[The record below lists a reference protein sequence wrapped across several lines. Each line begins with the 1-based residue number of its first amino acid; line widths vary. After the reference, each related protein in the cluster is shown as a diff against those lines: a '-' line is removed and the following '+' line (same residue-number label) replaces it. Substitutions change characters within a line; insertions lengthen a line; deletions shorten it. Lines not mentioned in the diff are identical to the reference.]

1 MKFSVTALIPR
12 RAFLVLGLAAGS
24 ACLTACSGKDSK
36 GSYDDGYAAGYAA
49 AQADADKNKKKGSA
63 GGSGD
68 IPTSGI
74 EYTIT
79 GAQRGVEGFGDGKP
93 LLILNLTAKNVSEDL
108 QTVMLSGNEILA
120 FQDGKGLNPSM
131 LVEGLD
137 LPESRQIQPGTVLEG
152 WLGYE
157 LIDETTPVECEAGGQ
172 TRSSGDENA
181 VYGLTNPQT
190 IDLSTL

>member
-1 MKFSVTALIPR
+1 MGLSTTTLIPR
-12 RAFLVLGLAAGS
+12 RAFLALGLAAGS
-24 ACLTACSGKDSK
+24 ACLTACSGK

-49 AQADADKNKKKGSA
+49 AQADAA
-63 GGSGD
+63 GKEKDDSDGDGD
-68 IPTSGI
+68 IPVSGI

-79 GAQRGVEGFGDGKP
+79 GAQRGVESFGDGKP

-108 QTVMLSGNEILA
+108 QTVMFSGNEILA

-172 TRSSGDENA
+172 TSSSGDENA
-181 VYGLTNPQT
+181 IYGLTNPQT

>member
-1 MKFSVTALIPR
+1 MGLSTTALIPR
-12 RAFLVLGLAAGS
+12 RAFLALGLTAAS
-24 ACLTACSGKDSK
+24 ACLTACSGK

-49 AQADADKNKKKGSA
+49 AQADAAGKEKDGSD
-63 GGSGD
+63 GDGD
-68 IPTSGI
+68 IPVSGI

-79 GAQRGVEGFGDGKP
+79 GAQRGVESYSDGKP
-93 LLILNLTAKNVSEDL
+93 LLILNVTAKNVSEDL
-108 QTVMLSGNEILA
+108 QTVMFSGNEILA

-131 LVEGLD
+131 LVEGLN
-137 LPESRQIQPGTVLEG
+137 LPESRQIQSGTVLEG

-172 TRSSGDENA
+172 IASSDNNEA
-181 VYGLTNPQT
+181 IYGLTNPQI

>member
-1 MKFSVTALIPR
+1 MGLSTTALIPR
-12 RAFLVLGLAAGS
+12 RAFLALGLAAGS
-24 ACLTACSGKDSK
+24 ACLTACSGK

-49 AQADADKNKKKGSA
+49 AQADAAGKEKDGS
-63 GGSGD
+63 GGNGD
-68 IPTSGI
+68 IPASGI

-79 GAQRGVEGFGDGKP
+79 GAQRGVESYGDGKP

-108 QTVMLSGNEILA
+108 QTVMFSGNEILA

-172 TRSSGDENA
+172 IASSDNNEA
-181 VYGLTNPQT
+181 IYGLTNPQI

>member
-1 MKFSVTALIPR
+1 MGLSTTALIPR
-12 RAFLVLGLAAGS
+12 RAFLALGLAAGS
-24 ACLTACSGKDSK
+24 ACLTACSGK

-49 AQADADKNKKKGSA
+49 AQADAAGKEKDGS
-63 GGSGD
+63 GGDGD
-68 IPTSGI
+68 IPVSGI

-79 GAQRGVEGFGDGKP
+79 GAQRGVESFGDGKP

-108 QTVMLSGNEILA
+108 QTVMFSGNEILA

-172 TRSSGDENA
+172 TSSSGDENA
-181 VYGLTNPQT
+181 IYGLTNPQT

>member
-1 MKFSVTALIPR
+1 MRLS
-12 RAFLVLGLAAGS
+12 AG
-24 ACLTACSGKDSK
+24 TWSGK
-36 GSYDDGYAAGYAA
+36 
-49 AQADADKNKKKGSA
+49 
-63 GGSGD
+63 
-68 IPTSGI
+68 TS
-74 EYTIT
+74 E
-79 GAQRGVEGFGDGKP
+79 VP
-93 LLILNLTAKNVSEDL
+93 
-108 QTVMLSGNEILA
+108 TVMFSGNEILA

-172 TRSSGDENA
+172 IASSDNNEA
-181 VYGLTNPQT
+181 IYGLTNPQT

>member
-1 MKFSVTALIPR
+1 MGLSTTALIPR
-12 RAFLVLGLAAGS
+12 RAFLALGLAAGS
-24 ACLTACSGKDSK
+24 ACLTACSGK
-36 GSYDDGYAAGYAA
+36 GNYDDGYAAGYAA
-49 AQADADKNKKKGSA
+49 AQADAAGKEKDGS
-63 GGSGD
+63 GGNGD
-68 IPTSGI
+68 IPASGI

-79 GAQRGVEGFGDGKP
+79 GAQRGVESYGDGKP

-108 QTVMLSGNEILA
+108 QTVMFSGNEILA

-172 TRSSGDENA
+172 IASSDNNEA
-181 VYGLTNPQT
+181 IYGLTNPQT

>member
-1 MKFSVTALIPR
+1 MGLSTTTLIPR
-12 RAFLVLGLAAGS
+12 RAFLALGLAAGS
-24 ACLTACSGKDSK
+24 ACLTACSGK

-49 AQADADKNKKKGSA
+49 AQADAAGKEKDGS
-63 GGSGD
+63 GGNGD
-68 IPTSGI
+68 IPASGI

-79 GAQRGVEGFGDGKP
+79 GAQRGVESYGDGKP

-108 QTVMLSGNEILA
+108 QTVMFSGNEILA

-172 TRSSGDENA
+172 IASSDNNEA
-181 VYGLTNPQT
+181 IYGLTNPQT

>member
-1 MKFSVTALIPR
+1 MGLSTTALIPR
-12 RAFLVLGLAAGS
+12 RAFLALGLAAGS
-24 ACLTACSGKDSK
+24 ACLTACSGK

-49 AQADADKNKKKGSA
+49 AQADAAGKEKDGS
-63 GGSGD
+63 GGNGD
-68 IPTSGI
+68 IPASGI

-79 GAQRGVEGFGDGKP
+79 GAQRGVESYGDGKP

-108 QTVMLSGNEILA
+108 QTVMFSGNEILA

-137 LPESRQIQPGTVLEG
+137 LPESRQIQPGMVLEG

-172 TRSSGDENA
+172 IASSDNNEA
-181 VYGLTNPQT
+181 IYGLTNPQT

>member
-1 MKFSVTALIPR
+1 MGLSTTALIPR
-12 RAFLVLGLAAGS
+12 RAFLALGLAAGS
-24 ACLTACSGKDSK
+24 ACLTACSGK

-49 AQADADKNKKKGSA
+49 AQADAAGKEKDGS
-63 GGSGD
+63 GGNGD
-68 IPTSGI
+68 IPASGI

-79 GAQRGVEGFGDGKP
+79 GAQRGVESYGDGKP

-108 QTVMLSGNEILA
+108 QTVMFSGNEILA
-120 FQDGKGLNPSM
+120 FQDGKRLNPSM

-137 LPESRQIQPGTVLEG
+137 LPESRQIQPGMVLEG

-172 TRSSGDENA
+172 IASSDNNEA
-181 VYGLTNPQT
+181 IYGLTNPQT

>member
-1 MKFSVTALIPR
+1 MGLSTTALIPR
-12 RAFLVLGLAAGS
+12 RAFLALGLAAGS
-24 ACLTACSGKDSK
+24 ACLTACSGK

-49 AQADADKNKKKGSA
+49 AQADAAGKEKDGS
-63 GGSGD
+63 GGNGD
-68 IPTSGI
+68 IPASGI

-79 GAQRGVEGFGDGKP
+79 GAQRGVESYGDGKP

-108 QTVMLSGNEILA
+108 QTVMFSGNEILA

-172 TRSSGDENA
+172 IASSDNNEA
-181 VYGLTNPQT
+181 IYGLTNPQT

>member
-1 MKFSVTALIPR
+1 MGLSTTALIPR
-12 RAFLVLGLAAGS
+12 RAFLALGLAAGS
-24 ACLTACSGKDSK
+24 ACLTACSGK

-49 AQADADKNKKKGSA
+49 AQADAAGKEKDGS
-63 GGSGD
+63 GVDGD
-68 IPTSGI
+68 IPVSGI

-79 GAQRGVEGFGDGKP
+79 GAQRGVESFGDGKP

-108 QTVMLSGNEILA
+108 QTVMFSGNEILA

-172 TRSSGDENA
+172 TSSSGDENA
-181 VYGLTNPQT
+181 IYGLTNPQT

>member
-1 MKFSVTALIPR
+1 MKLSATALIPR
-12 RAFLVLGLAAGS
+12 RAFLALGLAAGS
-24 ACLTACSGKDSK
+24 ACLAACSGKDSK

-49 AQADADKNKKKGSA
+49 AQADAAGKKS
-63 GGSGD
+63 GGNGNND
-68 IPTSGI
+68 IPVSGI

-79 GAQRGVEGFGDGKP
+79 GAQRGVENFGDGKP

-108 QTVMLSGNEILA
+108 QTVMFSGNEILA

-131 LVEGLD
+131 SVEGLD

-172 TRSSGDENA
+172 ISSSGDENA
-181 VYGLTNPQT
+181 IYGLTNPQT